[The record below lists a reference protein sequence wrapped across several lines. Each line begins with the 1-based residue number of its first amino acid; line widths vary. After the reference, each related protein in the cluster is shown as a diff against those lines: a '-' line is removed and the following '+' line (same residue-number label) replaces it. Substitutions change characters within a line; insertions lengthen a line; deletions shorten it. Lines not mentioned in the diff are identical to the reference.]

1 MVQQKTRI
9 AAYGVVV
16 REQKILLCRI
26 SSELPRWQG
35 QWTLPGGGIEF
46 GEAPENAMVREV
58 HEETGLVVSAESILG
73 IDSLHDKQSEPEFH
87 GVRVVYSTT
96 IVGGE
101 LQSEISGTTD
111 LAEWFLQQELVNE
124 TLVDI
129 AQFGAA
135 FAFK

>member
-1 MVQQKTRI
+1 
-9 AAYGVVV
+9 
-16 REQKILLCRI
+16 LCRI

-58 HEETGLVVSAESILG
+58 HEETGLVVSAGPILG
-73 IDSLHDKQSEPEFH
+73 IDSLHDKQSDPELH

-96 IVGGE
+96 IVRGKLKNEKG
-101 LQSEISGTTD
+101 GTTD
-111 LAEWFLQQELVNE
+111 LAQWFLQKELANE

-129 AQFGAA
+129 AQFGVR

>member
-1 MVQQKTRI
+1 MIQQKTRI

-16 REQKILLCRI
+16 RKNRILLCRI

-58 HEETGLVVSAESILG
+58 HEETGLVVSAGPIFG
-73 IDSLHDKQSEPEFH
+73 IDSLHDKKSDPEFH

-96 IVGGE
+96 IVRGKLE
-101 LQSEISGTTD
+101 NEKSGTTD
-111 LAEWFLQQELVNE
+111 LAQWFSQHELANE

-129 AQFGAA
+129 AQFGVG
-135 FAFK
+135 FVFE

>member
-1 MVQQKTRI
+1 MIQQKTRI

-16 REQKILLCRI
+16 KEHRILLCRI
-26 SSELPRWQG
+26 SSELPRWEG

-46 GEAPENAMVREV
+46 GEAPENAMIREV
-58 HEETGLVVSAESILG
+58 HEETGLVVSAGPVLG
-73 IDSLHDKQSEPEFH
+73 IDSLHDEQSDPEFH

-96 IVGGE
+96 IVRGKLANEKG
-101 LQSEISGTTD
+101 GTTD
-111 LAEWFLQQELVNE
+111 LAQWFLQQELANE

-129 AQFGAA
+129 AQFGVG

>member
-1 MVQQKTRI
+1 MTQQKTRI
-9 AAYGVVV
+9 AAYGVIV

-46 GEAPENAMVREV
+46 GEAPEDAMVREV
-58 HEETGLVVSAESILG
+58 KEETGLVVLAGTILG
-73 IDSLHDKQSEPEFH
+73 IDSLHDKQTDQEIH
-87 GVRVVYSTT
+87 GVRVVYSAL
-96 IVGGE
+96 IVRGKLE
-101 LQSEISGTTD
+101 NENSGTTD
-111 LAEWFLQQELVNE
+111 LAQWFSQQELVNE

-129 AQFGAA
+129 AQFGVG

>member
-1 MVQQKTRI
+1 MIQQKTRI

-16 REQKILLCRI
+16 RERRILLCRI
-26 SSELPRWQG
+26 SSELPRWEG

-58 HEETGLVVSAESILG
+58 HEETGLVVSARSIVG
-73 IDSLHDKQSEPEFH
+73 IDSLHDKQSDPEFH

-96 IVGGE
+96 IVRGRLE
-101 LQSEISGTTD
+101 NEKSGTTD
-111 LAEWFLQQELVNE
+111 LAQWFLQQELANE

-129 AQFGAA
+129 AQIGVG

>member
-1 MVQQKTRI
+1 MIPQKTRI

-16 REQKILLCRI
+16 REHRILLCRI

-58 HEETGLVVSAESILG
+58 HEETGLVVSAGPILG
-73 IDSLHDKQSEPEFH
+73 IDSLHDKQSDPELH

-96 IVGGE
+96 IVRGKLKNEKG
-101 LQSEISGTTD
+101 GTTD
-111 LAEWFLQQELVNE
+111 LAQWFLQKELANE

-129 AQFGAA
+129 AQFGVR